1 MSGIGGAVGGSKGT
15 DPQVRVRIFA
25 YLRTNGLAT
34 VEANVV
40 ARKLVFAMVG
50 KGALPECTA
59 TLAGAAVA
67 RVIPGETK
75 SAGFLEPK
83 AEPYEFGGT
92 SAARPIGGGALPGR
106 PGSVGGLPGKIG
118 GVRSLGKVGGGF
130 SGRPGG
136 GHRGPIAGAGAAT
149 DFAIIEPIMS
159 RREVPRRRTRPSAA
173 GPSPRR
179 APPLPRTT
187 GGGGA
192 SRTPSTSGP

>member
-1 MSGIGGAVGGSKGT
+1 MSGIGGGVGGSKGA

-50 KGALPECTA
+50 KGTLPECAA

-75 SAGFLEPK
+75 SAGLLEPR
-83 AEPYEFGGT
+83 AEPYEFGGA
-92 SAARPIGGGALPGR
+92 SAARPIGGGRLPGR
-106 PGSVGGLPGKIG
+106 PGSVGGLPGKMG
-118 GVRSLGKVGGGF
+118 GIRSLGKVGGGGGGF
-130 SGRPGG
+130 TGRPGG

-159 RREVPRRRTRPSAA
+159 RREVQVQMTTVLDRGQIQSLAA
-173 GPSPRR
+173 EVNRSLQ
-179 APPLPRTT
+179 LPM
-187 GGGGA
+187 
-192 SRTPSTSGP
+192 